1 MTEEMKEQLGFSLAH
16 IGVNAESEEEA
27 LKTAQLFEALFGVD
41 MNVGRSSIFC
51 DNRAIEITKTRGLG
65 THGHLAIGTKDIVL
79 AQRYLEEQGVVFKE
93 ETRVVKEG
101 RTIAIYLQDEI
112 AGFAVHLLQK

>member
-41 MNVGRSSIFC
+41 MNV
-51 DNRAIEITKTRGLG
+51 
-65 THGHLAIGTKDIVL
+65 
-79 AQRYLEEQGVVFKE
+79 
-93 ETRVVKEG
+93 
-101 RTIAIYLQDEI
+101 
-112 AGFAVHLLQK
+112 